1 MKFVSKYSYINA
13 STDDRNVILNY
24 GKTFT
29 LFRRKKRAL
38 LSYLT
43 DPVIADSSGQK
54 TTRFSNHGIAICWAK
69 ALVSLGFSVD
79 IIDWDNDKPNLIGI
93 YDIVVLHGG
102 KNHSSLKRYI
112 NKKTF
117 IIHFLTGSYWK
128 YNNRKEDQRI
138 DNFFKRNGIKLER
151 DRYIYDSEDEVNE
164 SSNAIIV
171 LGDKSMR
178 QTYPKKYKNIYTI
191 NNASYPDNHFDIRPK
206 DYKNVKKNFLY
217 FAGSGNIHKGL
228 DLCIEAFSKLKN
240 QHLYIVGRT
249 DMPIV
254 EYYKNQLNQ
263 HNIHLVGEVN
273 MRTEEFYKQMDKCAF
288 AILPS
293 CSEGQA
299 GSIIECM
306 NQGLIPIVS
315 KETRLETGS
324 FGFTLKDCEVN
335 TIRSLIKDVS
345 AMNDNAVKDM
355 SLRSRET
362 AIRDYRPKNFTNNLM
377 VIIKN
382 LHISKRK
389 YFV

>member
-1 MKFVSKYSYINA
+1 
-13 STDDRNVILNY
+13 
-24 GKTFT
+24 
-29 LFRRKKRAL
+29 
-38 LSYLT
+38 
-43 DPVIADSSGQK
+43 
-54 TTRFSNHGIAICWAK
+54 
-69 ALVSLGFSVD
+69 
-79 IIDWDNDKPNLIGI
+79 
-93 YDIVVLHGG
+93 
-102 KNHSSLKRYI
+102 
-112 NKKTF
+112 
-117 IIHFLTGSYWK
+117 
-128 YNNRKEDQRI
+128 
-138 DNFFKRNGIKLER
+138 
-151 DRYIYDSEDEVNE
+151 
-164 SSNAIIV
+164 
-171 LGDKSMR
+171 
-178 QTYPKKYKNIYTI
+178 
-191 NNASYPDNHFDIRPK
+191 
-206 DYKNVKKNFLY
+206 
-217 FAGSGNIHKGL
+217 
-228 DLCIEAFSKLKN
+228 
-240 QHLYIVGRT
+240 
-249 DMPIV
+249 MPIV